1 MKTRLKPGQ
10 SALFVQPIE
19 QDEKVVK
26 GKIHSLGKTA
36 ESIYALEQVVYY
48 NIDDIRSTHLI
59 PTKIHSVFYYK
70 ISAIEE
76 TPVRAP
82 HVFSG
87 LEFGGGEDETS

>member
-10 SALFVQPIE
+10 SALFAEPIKQIE
-19 QDEKVVK
+19 RTVK

-59 PTKIHSVFYYK
+59 PEKVHSVFYYK
-70 ISAIEE
+70 ISAIEVE
-76 TPVRAP
+76 DTPVNEP
-82 HVFSG
+82 YKFDGLSVFD
-87 LEFGGGEDETS
+87 GGE